1 MFDYLYSARQGLCA
15 RRNEAAEPR
24 STSPSPEP
32 IKPPRQTDYASG
44 GVYDPVFAG
53 LFDAA
58 SIRAV
63 ICSHTNVRPRAERR

>member
-1 MFDYLYSARQGLCA
+1 MFDYLYSARQGLRA

-32 IKPPRQTDYASG
+32 IKPPRQIDYASG

-53 LFDAA
+53 LLADAA
-58 SIRAV
+58 SIRAA
-63 ICSHTNVRPRAERR
+63 ICSHPNLRPRFA